1 MQMTV
6 IESAHT
12 YIAIHCLH
20 GMQTNTT
27 DQQNNK
33 QNNKNTTVTDYKYNG
48 WYSRKTIAKEH

>member
-48 WYSRKTIAKEH
+48 